1 MNPQMFGRYLLL
13 DRVAAGGMAE
23 VWRGKVTG
31 EASFQKIVAIKK
43 ILPHVAEDEDF
54 IAMFKDEALIT
65 GQMEHANIGQVHEFS
80 KVGDVYYIAMEYISG
95 RDLKSVWAWSK
106 ARGQIMPIELSAF
119 IVGKMAEGL
128 NYAHDCVDSQGN
140 SIGVV
145 HRDISP
151 QNVLL
156 SWQGE
161 VKIIDFGIAKAAEK
175 SGKTRPGTLKGKFAY
190 MAPEQIRGLP
200 LDGRSDI
207 FALGVVLYELVT
219 GQRGFQAESEFSLL
233 EMVRNVEIRPPSLIN
248 QTLPAE
254 LERIIFKA
262 LAKDRDQRYQNGNDL
277 SEDLNRFLLARGKPP
292 QARDLAAFLREN
304 FTVDYEK
311 ERGRLDSYREVN
323 AADFAP
329 ERIAAR
335 AHPQGASSLILA
347 LDDDSAF
354 SSSEDDGFSSSSS
367 SSSAPPL
374 LATPALAPSMRIAG
388 APIGPATQTG
398 ATATDAQPPLR
409 QQSVPGIELPHPPS
423 NAPKRIAAAVGAA
436 VVVAILGFAV
446 MTLLKPTTTV
456 VVTVQGPAAA
466 SVRFDAVAPQTAAP
480 SVTIDKVPAGQHTL
494 MVEASGY
501 VPFSMTVVTEGQ
513 ALQPVTVAMKRVG
526 GRLTVTSDPSG
537 ATIILDG
544 KPTEKTTPASFEL
557 DGDSIHEVRLQLN
570 DYKEAVKSDLRIK
583 AGEET
588 TEKLRLLPS
597 LVRLR
602 IVSTPEGARVKVGD
616 VDFGITPVVIERSP
630 EDPYPQIV
638 VSAKGCE
645 TLQTTVPFERDRADA
660 RYDVTLKCRSSR

>member
-1 MNPQMFGRYLLL
+1 
-13 DRVAAGGMAE
+13 
-23 VWRGKVTG
+23 
-31 EASFQKIVAIKK
+31 
-43 ILPHVAEDEDF
+43 
-54 IAMFKDEALIT
+54 
-65 GQMEHANIGQVHEFS
+65 
-80 KVGDVYYIAMEYISG
+80 
-95 RDLKSVWAWSK
+95 
-106 ARGQIMPIELSAF
+106 
-119 IVGKMAEGL
+119 
-128 NYAHDCVDSQGN
+128 
-140 SIGVV
+140 
-145 HRDISP
+145 
-151 QNVLL
+151 
-156 SWQGE
+156 
-161 VKIIDFGIAKAAEK
+161 
-175 SGKTRPGTLKGKFAY
+175 
-190 MAPEQIRGLP
+190 
-200 LDGRSDI
+200 
-207 FALGVVLYELVT
+207 
-219 GQRGFQAESEFSLL
+219 
-233 EMVRNVEIRPPSLIN
+233 
-248 QTLPAE
+248 
-254 LERIIFKA
+254 
-262 LAKDRDQRYQNGNDL
+262 
-277 SEDLNRFLLARGKPP
+277 
-292 QARDLAAFLREN
+292 
-304 FTVDYEK
+304 
-311 ERGRLDSYREVN
+311 
-323 AADFAP
+323 
-329 ERIAAR
+329 
-335 AHPQGASSLILA
+335 
-347 LDDDSAF
+347 
-354 SSSEDDGFSSSSS
+354 
-367 SSSAPPL
+367 
-374 LATPALAPSMRIAG
+374 MRIAG
-388 APIGPATQTG
+388 APIGSATQTG